1 MRNVTNNLFK
11 IIGNNLVDDTES
23 IRIYFFNFYKG
34 FPQSYDYI
42 ANNKFIPERRKII
55 IINIFFKIRKIYDT
69 LNSFA
74 KYLKIKL
81 ARDTSVTTDLC
92 LNNLDNYPEHLK
104 INIIQDSR
112 KYTFRLSDMMQLWS
126 KSLTKSIT
134 FSPCP
139 EIPRNPY
146 TNIRFDKAVFFNSY
160 MQLKKTSYT
169 LPIILEFFWQSSMDI
184 YKFELDAYT
193 LLKEYSVNNYICESC
208 DNTLFYDVIN
218 MLSSLGHHINYRTI
232 HNDLFTKKQH
242 IVKNMKP
249 YLKTFLLSQESCN
262 KFKKRLFR
270 RKTIDGLKNFFYA
283 NPTFGRRVVRRAI
296 NYSENIR
303 NTTVNN
309 IGENTGEDNND
320 GDSYSEIDSEI
331 NISDTNS
338 SVNEVEQ
345 NNPNEDNDIETN
357 SSHRDASNGD
367 TSDGD
372 TSDGDTSDDGIFEQ

>member
-1 MRNVTNNLFK
+1 MSNVNNNLFK
-11 IIGNNLVDDTES
+11 MIGNYLVDDKES

-42 ANNKFIPERRKII
+42 ANNKFIAETKKII

-81 ARDTSVTTDLC
+81 ARETSVTTDLC
-92 LNNLDNYPEHLK
+92 LNCLDNYAEHLK

-134 FSPCP
+134 FSPSP

-169 LPIILEFFWQSSMDI
+169 LPIILEFFWQASMDI

-193 LLKEYSVNNYICESC
+193 LLKEYSVNNYIDESC
-208 DNTLFYDVIN
+208 DEILFYDVIN

-232 HNDLFTKKQH
+232 HNDLYTKKPY
-242 IVKNMKP
+242 IVKNMKR
-249 YLKTFLLSQESCN
+249 YLKTYLLSQESCN

-270 RKTIDGLKNFFYA
+270 RKTITGLKDFFYA
-283 NPTFGRRVVRRAI
+283 NPTFGRRVVRRGV
-296 NYSENIR
+296 NYGL
-303 NTTVNN
+303 N
-309 IGENTGEDNND
+309 IGNSTTNNTVEDNND
-320 GDSYSEIDSEI
+320 DDSYSEVDSEI
-331 NISDTNS
+331 NDTDTDS
-338 SVNEVEQ
+338 SGVNDVET
-345 NNPNEDNDIETN
+345 NIPNEENNIET
-357 SSHRDASNGD
+357 DA
-367 TSDGD
+367 SDGD
-372 TSDGDTSDDGIFEQ
+372 ASDGETSDDGIFEQ